1 MTQTSGAAMVREAV
15 AVFDDVSSLEA
26 AVDDLRAAGFDKD
39 QISLLGG
46 HQAVEQKL
54 GHMYERVEE
63 MEDDPE
69 APRTAF
75 VSGKNIDVR
84 ENRLLGSLTI
94 LPTVIAAGTV
104 VATAGAV
111 AAAVVGTAVAGALLG
126 TVFAHWM
133 DRRHA
138 DWLQEQLDRG
148 GILLWVRTPSEEDER
163 KAMEVLTRYS
173 AHDVH
178 IHEIAVERRG

>member
-1 MTQTSGAAMVREAV
+1 MAETPGTATVREAV
-15 AVFDDVSSLEA
+15 AVFNDVSSLES
-26 AVDDLRAAGFDKD
+26 AVDDLRAAGFAED
-39 QISLLGG
+39 QISLLAG
-46 HQAVEQKL
+46 HETVEQTL
-54 GHMYERVEE
+54 GHMYQRVEE
-63 MEDDPE
+63 LEDDPS

-75 VSGKNIDVR
+75 VSGKNMDAR

-148 GILLWVRTPSEEDER
+148 GILLWVQTPTEEDER

-173 AHDVH
+173 THDVH
-178 IHEIAVERRG
+178 IHEIPVEG